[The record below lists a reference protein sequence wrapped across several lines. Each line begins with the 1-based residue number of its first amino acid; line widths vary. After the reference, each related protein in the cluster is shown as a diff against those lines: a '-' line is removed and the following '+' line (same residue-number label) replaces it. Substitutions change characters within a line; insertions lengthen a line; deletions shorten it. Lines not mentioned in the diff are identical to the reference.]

1 MCKRSIWWPIVRKT
15 CQNCLSITASRL
27 FNDFPNSVQV
37 VEITSGIKGRH
48 QNSKDVVTN
57 LPLKLATSGN

>member
-1 MCKRSIWWPIVRKT
+1 MDMDPKNRHGDMGLTYNMELSDM
-15 CQNCLSITASRL
+15 QHGLFLLSICDMQ
-27 FNDFPNSVQV
+27 NN
-37 VEITSGIKGRH
+37 KGRH